1 MTEREALAR
10 RAFAAFNARDP
21 DAFAAT
27 MHPDIVFTPLL
38 TSPTAYRGR
47 AGMRRFVHDAFAWTD
62 RGEVHILGAQ
72 EVGDVVVLRG
82 RIAIVSGRGDFET
95 SVVYVLQIRDGLIR
109 ELVTLADDVPEAQA
123 RLGLSPSQ
131 AASDLRVE
139 LPAVPDSVP
148 TVRRAARAYAA
159 AAGVTDLEAVELAV
173 TEAVTNAV
181 LHAYIEEPTPGAVTL
196 LGRRDRHDVLL
207 CVQDEGRGLLP
218 RDDSPGLGMGLA
230 IMHRSAAEISF
241 VGPPQRSRG
250 TEVRLRFPAPRAGL
264 SQSA

>member
-10 RAFAAFNARDP
+10 RAFDAFNAREA

-38 TSPTAYRGR
+38 TSADPYRGR
-47 AGMRRFVHDAFAWTD
+47 EGMRRFVEDAFAWTD
-62 RGEVHILGAQ
+62 AGEVRILGAQ

-82 RIAIVSGRGDFET
+82 RIAIVSEEREFET
-95 SVVYVLQIRDGLIR
+95 DVVYVLQIRDGLIC
-109 ELVTLADDVPEAQA
+109 ELVTLADAPEAQA
-123 RLGLSPSQ
+123 QLGLSPSQ
-131 AASDLRVE
+131 GASDLRVE

-148 TVRRAARAYAA
+148 SVRRAARADAA
-159 AAGVTDLEAVELAV
+159 AAGVTDLHAVELAI
-173 TEAVTNAV
+173 TEAATNAV
-181 LHAYIEEPTPGAVTL
+181 LHAYIDEPAPGAVTL
-196 LGRRDRHDVLL
+196 VGRRDRDDVLL

-241 VGPPQRSRG
+241 VGPPQRTRG
-250 TEVRLRFPAPRAGL
+250 TEVRLRFPAGRRA
-264 SQSA
+264 